1 MTSKTMQAR
10 AWVRVMPI
18 PAGRSYA
25 KLDTGI
31 SAVYNY
37 DQPNI
42 VQVIA
47 QYASKHNGQVLLPVT
62 GYIAARNLSRCNQ
75 YVVAITGGEW
85 VMGDIDV
92 AGPNYTPELQ
102 DRVYSTPSLL
112 RIPSA
117 RNYVKLSHVTTGT
130 DTSQLN
136 PDEWTVYR
144 RANPEGLS
152 LAETLTHKSFSIVT
166 AYKWPDRKNQ

>member
-18 PAGRSYA
+18 PAGRKYA
-25 KLDTGI
+25 KLDTNI

-47 QYASKHNGQVLLPVT
+47 QYAGKHKGRILLPVT
-62 GYIAARNLSRCNQ
+62 GYIATRNLSRCDQ

-112 RIPSA
+112 QLPKA
-117 RNYVKLSHVTTGT
+117 RNYVKLSHVTAGT
-130 DTSQLN
+130 DTSQL
-136 PDEWTVYR
+136 DTDKWMVYR
-144 RANPEGLS
+144 RANPEGLT
-152 LAETLTHKSFSIVT
+152 LTQTLTHKSFSIVT
-166 AYKWPDRKNQ
+166 AYKWPDKKNR